1 MDENGRNLPKVVEE
15 KIERG
20 EFVDNNNDFIKDL
33 NRYDRHMIN
42 EYSNISKSLDRN
54 INLQEVTL
62 SKINQIKQNND
73 AIRYNLTISDF
84 EKSTFFQNVTSLHS
98 NSIFNLNS
106 RGIEIWK
113 NEIGMPVER
122 IDRQGKDDNFWEI
135 GDGPCGPCSEI
146 YFDRGEAYGCGSPD

>member
-33 NRYDRHMIN
+33 NRYDRHMTN
-42 EYSNISKSLDRN
+42 EYTNIGKFLDRN

-113 NEIGMPVER
+113 NENGNSIYYRLDCHGNRIKCNNDEEILKLFFPV
-122 IDRQGKDDNFWEI
+122 ILKFMKK
-135 GDGPCGPCSEI
+135 
-146 YFDRGEAYGCGSPD
+146 

>member
-1 MDENGRNLPKVVEE
+1 MDENRKNLPKVVEE

-33 NRYDRHMIN
+33 NRYDRHMTN
-42 EYSNISKSLDRN
+42 EYTNIGKFLDRN

-84 EKSTFFQNVTSLHS
+84 EKSTFFQNVTYLH
-98 NSIFNLNS
+98 
-106 RGIEIWK
+106 
-113 NEIGMPVER
+113 
-122 IDRQGKDDNFWEI
+122 
-135 GDGPCGPCSEI
+135 
-146 YFDRGEAYGCGSPD
+146 

>member
-54 INLQEVTL
+54 INLQEITL

-106 RGIEIWK
+106 RGIVIL
-113 NEIGMPVER
+113 
-122 IDRQGKDDNFWEI
+122 
-135 GDGPCGPCSEI
+135 
-146 YFDRGEAYGCGSPD
+146 